1 MTLSGSRDGTST
13 SAGAVTPTAATSPLR
28 STTIEMREVRATSTR
43 VTRPESTRR
52 LTVVAPHP
60 DDEVFGI
67 GGLMRELVLRGH
79 RLRVLAV
86 TDGEAAYGP
95 RNVAARDALAELRA
109 EERTTALE
117 ALGIAGHTE
126 VIRLQFPDAAVADH
140 EAELTCAITQ
150 LSGPLLLA
158 TWRHDGHQDHEA
170 TGRAA
175 ARAAVRRSIPL
186 IEYTV
191 WAEHRGRCLDERLV
205 WRVSL
210 PADSRRAK
218 GRAIDEFA
226 SQLEPSPDGRPVVP
240 PDLVERLRVDDEVLL
255 SGRCPA

>member
-1 MTLSGSRDGTST
+1 M
-13 SAGAVTPTAATSPLR
+13 
-28 STTIEMREVRATSTR
+28 IEMREARATSTR
-43 VTRPESTRR
+43 VTKPESTDR

-86 TDGEAAYGP
+86 TDGEAAFGQ
-95 RNVAARDALAELRA
+95 RDRAAQHALAELRA
-109 EERTTALE
+109 EERAAALE
-117 ALGIAGHTE
+117 ALGIAAHTE

-140 EAELTCAITQ
+140 ETELARAITD
-150 LSGPLLLA
+150 LAGPAVLA
-158 TWRHDGHQDHEA
+158 TWRHDGHPDHEA

-175 ARAAVRRSIPL
+175 VRAARRRSIPL

-191 WAEHRGRCLDERLV
+191 WAEHRGRYLDERLV
-205 WRVSL
+205 RRVSL
-210 PADSRRAK
+210 SAASRDAK
-218 GRAIDEFA
+218 SRAIDAFA

-255 SGRCPA
+255 PARSAA